1 MKVKPISP
9 NEIIYDIPDFVIEA
23 VNNLLKKKYR
33 GCDCTITAKEIISEG
48 RKNQAPNSNLDW
60 YQEKWMDFETIYEKE
75 GWIVKYE
82 SPDRGGSDF
91 DSYYTFKPIKKNER
105 KS

>member
-33 GCDCTITAKEIISEG
+33 GD
-48 RKNQAPNSNLDW
+48 
-60 YQEKWMDFETIYEKE
+60 
-75 GWIVKYE
+75 
-82 SPDRGGSDF
+82 SDF
-91 DSYYTFKPIKKNER
+91 DSYYTFTSIKK
-105 KS
+105 